1 MLKNLTVIA
10 AMFILS
16 ACTTANSRVDK
27 LDLVRPAAGT
37 RVLVVRPSVKLS
49 MLTVAGIKEAKGD
62 WSRDGADNVAAAMAR
77 AISERDL
84 APRTFDPNRVVS
96 AQAIQ
101 VLKLNQAVGSSILE
115 QDYGLTRL
123 ATKRGR
129 FDWSLG
135 KGAQVLGATYDAD
148 LALFITCRGTYSSDA
163 RKLAMVAMAAMGQT
177 LPPGHQTIFAS
188 LVDLH
193 TGKVVWFTTALA
205 GFDADIRH
213 PEGADRLAAALIKVA
228 PL

>member
-1 MLKNLTVIA
+1 MVKSLAVAASML
-10 AMFILS
+10 ILA
-16 ACTTANSRVDK
+16 ACTTANTRVNT
-27 LDLVRPAAGT
+27 LESVRPAAGT

-62 WSRDGADNVAAAMAR
+62 WSRDGADNIAHAMAR
-77 AISERDL
+77 AIADRDL
-84 APRTFDPNRVVS
+84 APRVFDPNRVVS
-96 AQAIQ
+96 ARVIQ
-101 VLKLNQAVGSSILE
+101 VLKLNQAVGSSILD
-115 QDYGLTRL
+115 QNYGLTRL
-123 ATKRGR
+123 STQRGQ
-129 FDWSLG
+129 FNWSLG
-135 KGAQVLGATYDAD
+135 EGAQVLGATYDAD

-177 LPPGHQTIFAS
+177 LPPGHQTVFAS

-213 PEGADRLAAALIKVA
+213 PEGADRLAAALIKAA

>member
-1 MLKNLTVIA
+1 MLKNLTIIT
-10 AMFILS
+10 AMFMLS
-16 ACTTANSRVDK
+16 ACTTASSRVDK
-27 LDLVRPAAGT
+27 LDLVRPASGT

-77 AISERDL
+77 AMLDREL
-84 APRTFDPNRVVS
+84 APRTFDPNRAVS

-101 VLKLNQAVGSSILE
+101 VLKLNQAVGSSILDQE
-115 QDYGLTRL
+115 YGLTRL

-135 KGAQVLGATYDAD
+135 DGAQVLGATYDAD

-163 RKLAMVAMAAMGQT
+163 RKLAMVAMAAMGQA
-177 LPPGHQTIFAS
+177 LPPGHQTVFAS
-188 LVDLH
+188 LVDLR

-205 GFDADIRH
+205 GFDADIRN
-213 PEGADRLAAALIKVA
+213 PEGADRLAAALIKAA

>member
-1 MLKNLTVIA
+1 VLKNLTIIV
-10 AMFILS
+10 AMFTLS
-16 ACTTANSRVDK
+16 ACTTASSRLDK

-49 MLTVAGIKEAKGD
+49 MLTVAGIKEAKAD
-62 WSRDGADNVAAAMAR
+62 WSREGADNIAVALSR
-77 AISERDL
+77 AISDRDL
-84 APRTFDPNRVVS
+84 SPRPFDPNRVVS
-96 AQAIQ
+96 AKIIQ
-101 VLKLNQAVGSSILE
+101 VLKLNQAVGSSILDQE
-115 QDYGLTRL
+115 YGLTRL
-123 ATKRGR
+123 ATKQGR

-135 KGAQVLGATYDAD
+135 EGAQVLGATYDAD

-163 RKLAMVAMAAMGQT
+163 RRLAMVAMAAMGQA
-177 LPPGHQTIFAS
+177 LPPGHQTVFAS

>member
-1 MLKNLTVIA
+1 
-10 AMFILS
+10 
-16 ACTTANSRVDK
+16 
-27 LDLVRPAAGT
+27 
-37 RVLVVRPSVKLS
+37 
-49 MLTVAGIKEAKGD
+49 MLTVAGGKEAKGD
-62 WSRDGADNVAAAMAR
+62 WSREGADNIAAALSR
-77 AISERDL
+77 AISDRGL
-84 APRTFDPNRVVS
+84 SPRPFDPNRVVS
-96 AQAIQ
+96 AKVIQ
-101 VLKLNQAVGSSILE
+101 VLKLNQAVGSSILDQE
-115 QDYGLTRL
+115 YGLTRL
-123 ATKRGR
+123 ATKQGR

-135 KGAQVLGATYDAD
+135 EGAQVLGATYDAD

-163 RKLAMVAMAAMGQT
+163 RRLAMVAMAAMGQA
-177 LPPGHQTIFAS
+177 LPPGHQTVFAS

>member
-1 MLKNLTVIA
+1 MSKSLAVALTML
-10 AMFILS
+10 ILS
-16 ACTTANSRVDK
+16 ACTTANTRVNK
-27 LDLVRPAAGT
+27 LDLVRPVAGT
-37 RVLVVRPSVKLS
+37 RVLVVRPSVRLT
-49 MLTVAGIKEAKGD
+49 MLTVAGNREAKGD
-62 WSRDGADNVAAAMAR
+62 WSREGADNIAAALSR
-77 AISERDL
+77 AISDRDL
-84 APRTFDPNRVVS
+84 SPRLFDPNRVVS

-101 VLKLNQAVGSSILE
+101 VLKLNQAVGSSILDQE
-115 QDYGLTRL
+115 YGLTRL
-123 ATKRGR
+123 ATKQGR

-135 KGAQVLGATYDAD
+135 EGAQVLGATYDAD

-163 RKLAMVAMAAMGQT
+163 RKLAMVAMAAMGQA
-177 LPPGHQTIFAS
+177 LPPGHQTVFAS

>member
-1 MLKNLTVIA
+1 MIKYVIIMA
-10 AMFILS
+10 SVLILS
-16 ACTTANSRVDK
+16 ACTTANPRVNSDNIA
-27 LDLVRPAAGT
+27 RPSAGT

-49 MLTVAGIKEAKGD
+49 MLTVAGGKEAKGD
-62 WSRDGADNVAAAMAR
+62 WSREVADNIAAALSR
-77 AISERDL
+77 AISDRDL

-115 QDYGLTRL
+115 QEYGLTRL
-123 ATKRGR
+123 ATKQGR

-135 KGAQVLGATYDAD
+135 EGAQVLGATYDAD

-163 RKLAMVAMAAMGQT
+163 RKLAMVAMAAMGQA
-177 LPPGHQTIFAS
+177 LPPGHQTVFAS

-193 TGKVVWFTTALA
+193 TGKVIWFTTALA